1 MDTKAFLGAG
11 LAFPMRISSNGTFVM
26 NEHEENIR
34 QSINLILSTA
44 PGERVMRPDFGCGIH
59 DLVFA
64 VLNSSTLAQA
74 EALIMSALSR
84 FEPRIIVN
92 EVKASVDQNFYG
104 KLIIKIDYEIRET
117 NNAFN
122 YVYDFYLREGNG

>member
-1 MDTKAFLGAG
+1 MDSKAFLGTG
-11 LAFPMRISSNGTFVM
+11 LAYPMRISSNGNFRM
-26 NEHEENIR
+26 NEYEENIR
-34 QSINLILSTA
+34 QSIHLILSTA

-74 EALIMSALSR
+74 EVSIRDSLNR

-92 EVKASVDQNFYG
+92 EVKASIDRAFNG
-104 KLIIKIDYEIRET
+104 KLVINIEYEVRQT

-122 YVYDFYLREGNG
+122 FVYDFYLHEGNG